1 MKKKWHEIK
10 ITVEDDLIDLVG
22 EFLTIKYNKGIL
34 LEPEGILKIYLDDIE
49 LENGLPDLIK
59 EELEKTGIIAKNI
72 EINELPDTDW
82 LSKWKESFKPIE
94 IGEKIIIK
102 PPWEKYDN
110 KDKIV
115 ININPAMAFGTGHHA
130 TTSFIIKELQD
141 ISAEKNLSTL
151 SVLDIGTGSA
161 ILAITAA
168 KLGAKH
174 IVAMDN
180 DPEIYENASENIA
193 LNNLSHKIDLKITEI
208 NNIKDTF
215 DIILANL
222 DRDTVLKIGDT
233 IIEKTKDN
241 GEILIS
247 GILIS
252 QYDEIK
258 AFFSDKNVQIIK
270 MMVDEKE
277 KEWIIIRLQKVI
289 K

>member
-241 GEILIS
+241 GEILFS

>member
-1 MKKKWHEIK
+1 MNKKWYEIK
-10 ITVEDDLIDLVG
+10 IKLTNDLIDLVA
-22 EFLTIKYNKGIL
+22 EFITIKYNKGIVI
-34 LEPEGILKIYLDDIE
+34 EPEGILKIYLE
-49 LENGLPDLIK
+49 QEEFEKGLLN
-59 EELEKTGIIAKNI
+59 IIAEDLKKTRIDFLNI
-72 EINELPDTDW
+72 ECDELPDNDW

-130 TTSFIIKELQD
+130 TTSFIIKELQE
-141 ISAEKNLSTL
+141 ICAEKDLSPL

-233 IIEKTKDN
+233 IIEKTKYN

-258 AFFSDKNVQIIK
+258 AFFSDKNVQILK
-270 MMVDEKE
+270 MMIDEKE
-277 KEWIIIRLQKVI
+277 REWIIIRLQKII